1 MFRGFPSLT
10 YTVLPGTHFTHGA
23 RLLVSQCMTA
33 ASRVASRWALDH
45 GVPLLRRTSAQPL
58 TLSDNHFAD
67 LLASKDQYGFVPLT
81 MVLEKELITP
91 AASYTLEPGL
101 HWALGIPE
109 GEGYCRVTSPLRRYS
124 DMIAHWQIKHALLHP
139 TSSSPPFSS
148 EWLEKYGK
156 DLIQQEK
163 IRKRAEKSHADFWAL
178 QFIQRWIQNP
188 ARPDGPDP
196 LASLVG
202 YSSALPTSDTA
213 KNDVHVKFFLPDLGL
228 SAFLTGLRN
237 PGVPIIAM
245 GKTHKVNIKEIRL
258 SAKPRLVLGYDAA

>member
-1 MFRGFPSLT
+1 
-10 YTVLPGTHFTHGA
+10 
-23 RLLVSQCMTA
+23 MTA
-33 ASRVASRWALDH
+33 ASRIASRWALDR

-67 LLASKDQYGFVPLT
+67 LLASKDQYGFVSLT
-81 MVLEKELITP
+81 MAFEKELTAP
-91 AASYTLEPGL
+91 AAFYTLEPGL

-139 TSSSPPFSS
+139 TSSSPPFSP
-148 EWLEKYGK
+148 EWLENYGR
-156 DLIQQEK
+156 DLIPQEK
-163 IRKRAEKSHADFWAL
+163 IRKRAEKNHTDFWAL

-202 YSSALPTSDTA
+202 YASSPPKSDPVN
-213 KNDVHVKFFLPDLGL
+213 NDIHAKFFLPDLGL

-237 PGVPIIAM
+237 PGVPTIAV
-245 GKTHKVNIKEIRL
+245 GEAHKVNIKEIRL
-258 SAKPRLVLGYDAA
+258 SAKPRLLLTCDGA